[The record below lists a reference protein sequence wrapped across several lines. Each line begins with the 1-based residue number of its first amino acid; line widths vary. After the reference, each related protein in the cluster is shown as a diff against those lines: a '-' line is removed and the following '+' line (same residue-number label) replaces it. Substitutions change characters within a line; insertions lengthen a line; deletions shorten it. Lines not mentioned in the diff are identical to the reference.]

1 MWILSLLPTSII
13 NFALNA
19 ILVVGLFGLLLSIMV
34 TYRFANPGPGK
45 LVQWFSVGLLVLGIY
60 FRGAYDSEM
69 SWRTKVAVAEKK
81 VEMLQAEATKENIK
95 IVEKVVTKTM
105 LVKEKSKDTVQFIDR
120 EVVKYD
126 NVCVIPKEVVQAHN
140 QAAEQVK

>member
-19 ILVVGLFGLLLSIMV
+19 ILIVGLVGLLLSIMV
-34 TYRFANPGPGK
+34 TYRFASPGPGK

-81 VEMLQAEATKENIK
+81 VEMLQVEAAKVNVK
-95 IVEKVVTKTM
+95 IVDRVVTKTQ
-105 LVKEKSKDTVQFIDR
+105 LIKEKSKDTIQFVDR

-126 NVCVIPKEVVQAHN
+126 NVCIIPKEVVQAHN

>member
-1 MWILSLLPTSII
+1 
-13 NFALNA
+13 
-19 ILVVGLFGLLLSIMV
+19 LVVGLIGLLLSIMV
-34 TYRFANPGPGK
+34 TYRFASPGPGK

>member
-1 MWILSLLPTSII
+1 MWFLSLLPTSII

-19 ILVVGLFGLLLSIMV
+19 ILIVGLFGLLLSIMV

-45 LVQWFSVGLLVLGIY
+45 LVQWFSVALLVLGIY

-69 SWRTKVAVAEKK
+69 SWRTKVAVAEKR
-81 VEMLQAEATKENIK
+81 VEELQAMAARENTK
-95 IVEKVVTKTM
+95 IVEKVVTKTQ
-105 LVKEKSKDTVQFIDR
+105 VIREKSKDIVQFVDR

-126 NVCVIPKEVVQAHN
+126 NICSIPKEVVQAHN
-140 QAAEQVK
+140 QAAGQLK

>member
-105 LVKEKSKDTVQFIDR
+105 LVKEKSKDTVQFVDR

>member
-19 ILVVGLFGLLLSIMV
+19 ILVVGLIGLLLSIMV
-34 TYRFANPGPGK
+34 TYRFASPGPGK

>member
-19 ILVVGLFGLLLSIMV
+19 ILVVGLVGLLLSIMV
-34 TYRFANPGPGK
+34 TYRFASPGPGK

-81 VEMLQAEATKENIK
+81 VEMLQVEAAKVNVK
-95 IVEKVVTKTM
+95 IVDRVVTKTQ
-105 LVKEKSKDTVQFIDR
+105 LIKEKSKDTIQFVDR

-126 NVCVIPKEVVQAHN
+126 NVCIIPKEVVQAHN

>member
-13 NFALNA
+13 NFVLNA

-34 TYRFANPGPGK
+34 TYRFAYPGPGK

-69 SWRTKVAVAEKK
+69 SWRTKVAVAEKR
-81 VEMLQAEATKENIK
+81 VEELQAMASRENTK
-95 IVEKVVTKTM
+95 IVEKVVTKTQ
-105 LVKEKSKDTVQFIDR
+105 VVREKSKDIVQFVDR

-126 NVCVIPKEVVQAHN
+126 NICAIPKEVIQAHN
-140 QAAEQVK
+140 QAVGQVK

>member
-34 TYRFANPGPGK
+34 TYRFASPGPGK

-105 LVKEKSKDTVQFIDR
+105 LVKEKSKDTVQFVDR

>member
-19 ILVVGLFGLLLSIMV
+19 ILVVGLVGLLLSIMV
-34 TYRFANPGPGK
+34 TYRFASPGPGK

-81 VEMLQAEATKENIK
+81 VEMLQVEAAKVNVK
-95 IVEKVVTKTM
+95 IVDRVVTKTQ
-105 LVKEKSKDTVQFIDR
+105 LIKEKSKDTIQFVDR

>member
-105 LVKEKSKDTVQFIDR
+105 LVKEKSKDTVQFVDR

-140 QAAEQVK
+140 QAVEQVK

>member
-19 ILVVGLFGLLLSIMV
+19 ILIVGLVGLLLSIMV
-34 TYRFANPGPGK
+34 TYRFASPGPGK

-81 VEMLQAEATKENIK
+81 VEMLQVEAAKVNVK
-95 IVEKVVTKTM
+95 IVDRVVTKTQ
-105 LVKEKSKDTVQFIDR
+105 LIKEKSKDIIQFVDR